1 MSEPCN
7 RFEMR
12 KLHNGWAVWDTTTNT
27 PAAVKG
33 QWQTDMTL
41 EDADDMTD
49 LLNRVVASELSLI
62 PR

>member
-1 MSEPCN
+1 MVQPGN

-12 KLHNGWAVWDTTTNT
+12 KLPNGWAVWDTTTNT

-33 QWQTDMTL
+33 QWQTGMTL

-49 LLNRVVASELSLI
+49 LLNHLDASQGSLI

>member
-1 MSEPCN
+1 MSERGT

-12 KLHNGWAVWDTTTNT
+12 MLPNGWAVWDTTTNT

-33 QWQTDMTL
+33 QWQTDLTM

-49 LLNRVVASELSLI
+49 LLNHLDASERGVI